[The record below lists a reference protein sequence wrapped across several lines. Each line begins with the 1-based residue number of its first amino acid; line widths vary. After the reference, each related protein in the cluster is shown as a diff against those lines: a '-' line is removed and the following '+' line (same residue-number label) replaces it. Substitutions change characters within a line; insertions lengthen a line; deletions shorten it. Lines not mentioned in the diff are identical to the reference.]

1 MAGTGKGMRERALE
15 FIATCVD
22 PKKLTQMIENARK
35 QGEAEVERAAQLRL
49 YEVRPEAQP
58 GTLEHDVWR
67 SIYALE
73 GALTGERER
82 TTLLGRTRQKI
93 AADKEAATVASL
105 VLKKDASEGFHM
117 LLERNLAGHTFEAV
131 ALRHRERFDQEVV
144 DAAAERLRGAGQDP
158 ERLGRPLDYDSRG
171 ADASP

>member
-1 MAGTGKGMRERALE
+1 MTSTGKGMRERALA

-35 QGEAEVERAAQLRL
+35 QREPDVERAAMLRL
-49 YEVRPEAQP
+49 FEVKPEAQP

-93 AADKEAATVASL
+93 AADREAATVASL
-105 VLKKDASEGFHM
+105 ILRKEASDGFHM

-131 ALRHRERFDQEVV
+131 ALRHPARFDRDVLEAA
-144 DAAAERLRGAGQDP
+144 DARLRAAGHDP
-158 ERLGRPLDYDSRG
+158 AKLARPLE
-171 ADASP
+171 A